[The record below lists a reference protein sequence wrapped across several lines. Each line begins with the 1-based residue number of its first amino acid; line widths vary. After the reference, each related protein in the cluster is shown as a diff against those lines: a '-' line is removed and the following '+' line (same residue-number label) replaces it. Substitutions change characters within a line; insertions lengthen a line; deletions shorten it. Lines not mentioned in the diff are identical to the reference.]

1 MWTSLCCDCPVAL
14 VLAPPQKATLDW
26 SLIVSVRA
34 IFSMASPEIEHT
46 YTLFSCRMRFILCTL
61 SLLILF
67 VKLPPNWKVIWFSKR
82 SASAL
87 QVREKACDVMQY
99 HFLPHF
105 LIWTPGRGK
114 NFIIVA
120 KNQGMWK
127 VSLRVRYL
135 MHQLLLHLSIHF
147 SFDFWENC
155 EYRMRRKCC

>member
-82 SASAL
+82 SAL
-87 QVREKACDVMQY
+87 QVRERRPVWCNIIFCPTFWFRPQG
-99 HFLPHF
+99 
-105 LIWTPGRGK
+105 WGGK